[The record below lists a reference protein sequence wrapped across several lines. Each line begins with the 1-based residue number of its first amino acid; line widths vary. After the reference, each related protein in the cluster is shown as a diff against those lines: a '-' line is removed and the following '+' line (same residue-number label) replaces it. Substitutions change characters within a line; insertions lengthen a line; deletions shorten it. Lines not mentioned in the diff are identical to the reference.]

1 MRGPSQ
7 GAFRETRRGRAQ
19 PARLGLNHAVPPWAS
34 VGTWDFIPRAMG
46 ATKGFQVEDDRT
58 HLRAAL
64 CLQGMDV
71 PGAEGGVRGEGSP
84 GACLTFNQLSQAL
97 WAGRPRQP
105 LAGGG
110 GAAAEAFEGGAVR
123 RSGEPGPPDP
133 PLPPAP
139 SPSSLGWARELSCGI
154 SLHMASSCN

>member
-1 MRGPSQ
+1 
-7 GAFRETRRGRAQ
+7 
-19 PARLGLNHAVPPWAS
+19 
-34 VGTWDFIPRAMG
+34 MG

-110 GAAAEAFEGGAVR
+110 GAAAEALGGGV
-123 RSGEPGPPDP
+123 RSGDLENPGPQILPCLLPHP
-133 PLPPAP
+133 PHH
-139 SPSSLGWARELSCGI
+139 WAGPG
-154 SLHMASSCN
+154 N

>member
-110 GAAAEAFEGGAVR
+110 GAAAEAFEGGGGQEIWRTRAP
-123 RSGEPGPPDP
+123 RSSPASCPIPLITGLGPGIELWHQPAHGE
-133 PLPPAP
+133 L
-139 SPSSLGWARELSCGI
+139 L
-154 SLHMASSCN
+154 